1 MLTYASISQEHRRTF
16 SKMTPQRDS
25 QAFTLIE
32 LLIVVAIIGIL
43 AAIAVPNFLNAQIR
57 AKISRVN
64 ADQNAYAT
72 AMESYAI
79 DHNTKYPP
87 GDFIYF
93 LTTPVSY
100 IASLN
105 PDPFAPAKPDR
116 GDGKFGF
123 VHMYDPFYFI
133 TTHEY
138 GTDAY
143 ESLLGD
149 FNAWTGYPNQW
160 YAPPNDRAFEGKV
173 RYQIRSIGPNH
184 VNEYGSRYDG
194 TNGLVSNGDVNRF
207 GPGNLTRPWGGVPT
221 P

>member
-1 MLTYASISQEHRRTF
+1 
-16 SKMTPQRDS
+16 MTQRQTRS
-25 QAFTLIE
+25 AFTLIE

-43 AAIAVPNFLNAQIR
+43 AAIAVPNFLNAQAK
-57 AKISRVN
+57 AKISRVS

-72 AMESYAI
+72 AMESYGI
-79 DHNTKYPP
+79 EHNNKYPP

-100 IASLN
+100 IAGLF

-123 VHMYDPFYFI
+123 IHIYDPFYFI

-149 FNAWTGYPNQW
+149 FNAWTGYPNRW
-160 YAPPNDRAFEGKV
+160 YAPPNDRSYAGIV
-173 RYQIRSIGPNH
+173 RYQIRSIGPNR
-184 VNEYGSRYDG
+184 VNEYGSRYDI
-194 TNGLVSNGDVNRF
+194 TNGLVSNGDLNRF
-207 GPGNLTRPWGGVPT
+207 GPGNITRPWGGVPT